1 MALRSER
8 RFISKSK
15 IESGMLLEFSY
26 TKIADGAS
34 GLYTV
39 LVIDPVKKNESTGN
53 EQLHALL
60 IDDLSDMEL
69 IGLITTLGS
78 FQFNPDERD
87 APLTN
92 LQSDAAY
99 TKYLSSTK
107 SQRRYRTF
115 ILKNIASPQQI
126 LIGGLG
132 DTPDILPAH
141 PATTAR
147 FVELVSIQTIKK
159 YMEYPNRTIPT
170 TLIES
175 IRKNGIMEPLTITY
189 YQMDK
194 AALLTE
200 GNHRVIAAEKAGY
213 KSVPIRVIRYER
225 SWAGGMGNRPIA
237 VSGFTPNEYGYVPGD
252 LKPSQIG
259 II

>member
-15 IESGMLLEFSY
+15 IQSGMLLEFSY
-26 TKIADGAS
+26 MKIADGAT
-34 GLYTV
+34 GTYTV

-99 TKYLSSTK
+99 TKYLSTTK

-126 LIGGLG
+126 LIG
-132 DTPDILPAH
+132 
-141 PATTAR
+141 
-147 FVELVSIQTIKK
+147 E
-159 YMEYPNRTIPT
+159 
-170 TLIES
+170 IE
-175 IRKNGIMEPLTITY
+175 
-189 YQMDK
+189 
-194 AALLTE
+194 
-200 GNHRVIAAEKAGY
+200 
-213 KSVPIRVIRYER
+213 
-225 SWAGGMGNRPIA
+225 
-237 VSGFTPNEYGYVPGD
+237 
-252 LKPSQIG
+252 
-259 II
+259 

>member
-26 TKIADGAS
+26 MKIADGAA
-34 GLYTV
+34 GQYTV

-78 FQFNPDERD
+78 FQFNPDDRA

-99 TKYLSSTK
+99 NKYLSTTK

-115 ILKNIASPQQI
+115 ILKNITSPRQI
-126 LIGGLG
+126 LIGE
-132 DTPDILPAH
+132 
-141 PATTAR
+141 
-147 FVELVSIQTIKK
+147 VE
-159 YMEYPNRTIPT
+159 
-170 TLIES
+170 
-175 IRKNGIMEPLTITY
+175 
-189 YQMDK
+189 
-194 AALLTE
+194 
-200 GNHRVIAAEKAGY
+200 
-213 KSVPIRVIRYER
+213 
-225 SWAGGMGNRPIA
+225 
-237 VSGFTPNEYGYVPGD
+237 
-252 LKPSQIG
+252 
-259 II
+259 

>member
-34 GLYTV
+34 GRYTV

-60 IDDLSDMEL
+60 IDDLDDMEL
-69 IGLITTLGS
+69 IRLITTLGS

-92 LQSDAAY
+92 LQSDAVY
-99 TKYLSSTK
+99 TKYLNTTK

-115 ILKNIASPQQI
+115 ILKNITNPQQI
-126 LIGGLG
+126 LIG
-132 DTPDILPAH
+132 
-141 PATTAR
+141 
-147 FVELVSIQTIKK
+147 E
-159 YMEYPNRTIPT
+159 
-170 TLIES
+170 IE
-175 IRKNGIMEPLTITY
+175 
-189 YQMDK
+189 
-194 AALLTE
+194 
-200 GNHRVIAAEKAGY
+200 
-213 KSVPIRVIRYER
+213 
-225 SWAGGMGNRPIA
+225 
-237 VSGFTPNEYGYVPGD
+237 
-252 LKPSQIG
+252 
-259 II
+259 

>member
-8 RFISKSK
+8 KFISKSK

-26 TKIADGAS
+26 MKIADGAT
-34 GLYTV
+34 GKYTV

-69 IGLITTLGS
+69 IGLITALGS

-99 TKYLSSTK
+99 TKYLSTTK

-126 LIGGLG
+126 LIG
-132 DTPDILPAH
+132 
-141 PATTAR
+141 
-147 FVELVSIQTIKK
+147 E
-159 YMEYPNRTIPT
+159 
-170 TLIES
+170 IE
-175 IRKNGIMEPLTITY
+175 
-189 YQMDK
+189 
-194 AALLTE
+194 
-200 GNHRVIAAEKAGY
+200 
-213 KSVPIRVIRYER
+213 
-225 SWAGGMGNRPIA
+225 
-237 VSGFTPNEYGYVPGD
+237 
-252 LKPSQIG
+252 
-259 II
+259 